1 MQAERKPI
9 RSISPNVFEVF
20 IRNERASGSS
30 FAPEACRPFGIF
42 PRMVCRVRCP
52 QETISLLNDSI
63 FSMISVIF
71 HEFCL
76 TGDFCM
82 SQFECELFGD
92 IDLIPDPD
100 PADLFSCTCFLISEN
115 RNDPKDIL
123 NGTFERKSIFVC
135 VFKEIVPGFE

>member
-1 MQAERKPI
+1 
-9 RSISPNVFEVF
+9 
-20 IRNERASGSS
+20 
-30 FAPEACRPFGIF
+30 
-42 PRMVCRVRCP
+42 
-52 QETISLLNDSI
+52 
-63 FSMISVIF
+63 
-71 HEFCL
+71 
-76 TGDFCM
+76 M

-100 PADLFSCTCFLISEN
+100 PADLVSCTCFLISEN